1 MPRFRQ
7 RRRKVWV
14 LRQSQAQER
23 STGPQQLLF
32 WTRRRTR
39 VVLATVGGV
48 LVIAGCGTPPSVGA
62 TPQGE
67 RDVSAPQPWD
77 HLTGA
82 AREKALLEA
91 AQKEGTLSVYSSYND
106 EQSMAKAFTQK
117 YGIQVEVYNANSE
130 TVLQRVMQEW
140 NAKKQLNDV
149 LISPATDMQAAQNEG
164 VLGNYTS
171 EYRDAI
177 SAKGKGDQWTG
188 LRRLAFVAGWNTKSM
203 QPAEIPQE
211 YTNFAE
217 PSWKG
222 RISMEISDVDWY
234 ASLRD
239 YYLAKGMSQQDVQKM
254 FQAIASNSKIVK
266 GHTVQGELM
275 AAGQFDVALSVY
287 TQTIDRLVGKNAPV
301 SYGGDNGHIVAPVV
315 VRYDAGG
322 VMKNTDNPAGAAL
335 YFDFELSKD
344 GFAVDKQLGALP
356 PIPQPGEPLT
366 KAETIELDVP
376 AFVKNRTQLEN
387 DYEHLLPSGTKAG

>member
-1 MPRFRQ
+1 MPCFRQ
-7 RRRKVWV
+7 RYRGGRV
-14 LRQSQAQER
+14 LRQAHAPR
-23 STGPQQLLF
+23 GNTGPQQISF
-32 WTRRRTR
+32 GTRRRTR
-39 VVLATVGGV
+39 AVLATLGTALV
-48 LVIAGCGTPPSVGA
+48 LVGCGSPISAGP

-82 AREKALLEA
+82 AREKVLLDA
-91 AQKEGTLSVYSSYND
+91 AKKEGTLSVYSSYND
-106 EQSMAKAFTQK
+106 ERSMAKAFTQK
-117 YGIQVEVYNANSE
+117 YGIQVEVYNGNSE

-140 NAKKQLNDV
+140 TAKKLLNDV
-149 LISPATDMQAAQNEG
+149 LISPATDMQAAQGEG
-164 VLGNYTS
+164 VLDNYAS

-177 SAKGKGDQWTG
+177 SDKGKGDQWTG
-188 LRRLAFVAGWNTKSM
+188 VRRLAFVAGWNTKSV
-203 QPAEIPQE
+203 QSADIPHD

-254 FQAIASNSKIVK
+254 FQNIASNSKAVK

-275 AAGQFDVALSVY
+275 AAGQFAVALSVY
-287 TQTIDRLVGKNAPV
+287 TQTIDRLVAKGAPM

-322 VMKNTDNPAGAAL
+322 VMKHTDNPAGAAL
-335 YFDFELSKD
+335 YLDFELSKD
-344 GFAVDKQLGALP
+344 GYAVDKELGSLP

-376 AFVKNRTQLEN
+376 AFVENRTQLAK
-387 DYEHLLPSGTKAG
+387 DYEQLLS